1 MTDKHFVWNKENI
14 WLRLLYMVIIG
25 FGVYISVIL
34 TWLLV
39 FLQFVL
45 TLVSGEPNTNLLKF
59 GSGLSQYIQQGF
71 QFLSFNSEE
80 KPFPFQDWPSTDDK
94 VDDASD
100 VGGSD

>member
-1 MTDKHFVWNKENI
+1 MTEKHFAWNKENI

-45 TLVSGEPNTNLLKF
+45 TVVSGEPNANLLKL

-71 QFLSFNSEE
+71 LFLSFNSEE
-80 KPFPFQDWPSTDDK
+80 KPFPFQDWPSVNNETDDLTS
-94 VDDASD
+94 VNTPD
-100 VGGSD
+100 